1 MFPDIIRVMYFLVIN
16 KPDLIFVNHD
26 KFVELLLAIVILKN
40 IKKVIKIVTIGEMK
54 SSIKPN
60 SPETTILNDDFDKAE
75 IDEFSSEEN
84 DIMDTAIRTFSF
96 TTRNY
101 PGQMDISYVAFIS
114 PSNRETPVMRPN
126 DIGLNYESLL
136 DSRSAFERSRYTFTC
151 DSDKIYRI
159 Q

>member
-26 KFVELLLAIVILKN
+26 QFVELLLAIVILKN

-60 SPETTILNDDFDKAE
+60 SLETTILNNDFDKAE
-75 IDEFSSEEN
+75 IDEFSCEEN

-101 PGQMDISYVAFIS
+101 PGQGF
-114 PSNRETPVMRPN
+114 
-126 DIGLNYESLL
+126 L
-136 DSRSAFERSRYTFTC
+136 TFLT
-151 DSDKIYRI
+151 
-159 Q
+159 